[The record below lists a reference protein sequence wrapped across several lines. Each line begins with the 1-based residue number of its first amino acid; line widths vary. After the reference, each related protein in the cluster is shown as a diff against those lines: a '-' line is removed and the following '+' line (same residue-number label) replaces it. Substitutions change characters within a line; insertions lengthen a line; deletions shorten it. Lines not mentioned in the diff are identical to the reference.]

1 MKGRGA
7 VLAALIVIGLTVFAV
22 LGLGNAKQASGH
34 NQPPNCK
41 LDNGVKHVVFTIFD
55 NVHFLRDNPNVPS
68 DLEQMPHLLNF
79 IRDNGT
85 LNVNDHTVLI
95 SHTGNGILTD
105 LTGRLLGPAR
115 SGRLELLPLL
125 PERRVRAD
133 ELVLVVQVLD
143 RPDGRRQL
151 AAHRPQLQHGER
163 G

>member
-7 VLAALIVIGLTVFAV
+7 VLAALIVIGLAVFAV
-22 LGLGNAKQASGH
+22 LGLGNVKQASGH

-85 LNVNDHTVLI
+85 LMPT
-95 SHTGNGILTD
+95 TT
-105 LTGRLLGPAR
+105 R
-115 SGRLELLPLL
+115 S
-125 PERRVRAD
+125 
-133 ELVLVVQVLD
+133 
-143 RPDGRRQL
+143 
-151 AAHRPQLQHGER
+151 
-163 G
+163 